1 MADYYPRREILL
13 KSSAVVTALAVG
25 ATVGQIPSCSTGT
38 SPTTILPAVLDE
50 LQKAVAG
57 VCPVIPAVTTLVS
70 VVAAA
75 FPAVAGVATITS
87 AVAQEIANTVCKLV
101 EQSGA
106 TQAASANANNKLG
119 GSYSAKLGDK
129 EVPIHGFHIVNGKPV
144 WF

>member
-1 MADYYPRREILL
+1 MDISRRVVLRS
-13 KSSAVVTALAVG
+13 SSAATLLAAG
-25 ATVGQIPSCSTGT
+25 AAVGQIPSCSTTTSGT
-38 SPTTILPAVLDE
+38 SIVPAVLDE
-50 LQKAVAG
+50 LQKAVAA

-87 AVAQEIANTVCKLV
+87 EVAQQVANTVCKLV

-106 TQAASANANNKLG
+106 AQAATTNNNSKLG
-119 GSYSAKLGDK
+119 GSYTAKLGDK
-129 EVPIHGFHIVNGKPV
+129 EVAVHGFHIVNGKPV